1 MLEGSEFAE
10 YANNTYTDLATRVAG
25 ACDPPLAPIDD
36 VIITGAHNST
46 LDVGGVG

>member
-1 MLEGSEFAE
+1 MLDGSECAE

-36 VIITGAHNST
+36 VIVTRAHNST
-46 LDVGGVG
+46 LDVGGIG